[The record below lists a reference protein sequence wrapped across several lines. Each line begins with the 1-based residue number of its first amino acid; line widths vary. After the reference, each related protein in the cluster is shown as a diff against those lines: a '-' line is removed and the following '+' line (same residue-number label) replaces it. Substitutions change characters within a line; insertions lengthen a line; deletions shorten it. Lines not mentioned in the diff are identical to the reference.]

1 MSVAKTVWA
10 RLPPVALGYLSHEKG
25 VCIWA
30 LSPSSPLLEE
40 KVRQRVQK
48 RLAEEVSSVGDS
60 VGCRGRGQA
69 KGMWT
74 FVWSETNSAA

>member
-10 RLPPVALGYLSHEKG
+10 RLCPVALGYLSHEKG

-40 KVRQRVQK
+40 KVRHRVQK
-48 RLAEEVSSVGDS
+48 RLAEEVSSMGDS
-60 VGCRGRGQA
+60 VGCQG
-69 KGMWT
+69 
-74 FVWSETNSAA
+74 